1 MSLFLGID
9 PGPEKS
15 GWVVVDEAGAPV
27 LFGHDDFHGASG
39 KIWSGIADE
48 RRRDILEPVVP
59 GISAIA
65 VEEVVNFQRVVNQ
78 TVFATAWMSGRWY
91 QAWVEGWLGPL
102 KEDGFDLLMAK
113 RRDALATVT
122 GASLGHEPRVRAW
135 GDAWAGSMW
144 NKGHRA
150 AHLDDALVMAVYAG
164 AGRSATITK
173 RLVEE
178 GFLTGEWEGR
188 K

>member
-15 GWVVVDEAGAPV
+15 GWVVVDESGAPV
-27 LFGHDDFHGASG
+27 VFGHSSWNEVWDELFGERPRIHLGA
-39 KIWSGIADE
+39 
-48 RRRDILEPVVP
+48 V
-59 GISAIA
+59 A
-65 VEEVVNFQRVVNQ
+65 VEAVVNFQRVVNQ

-91 QAWVEGWLGPL
+91 QSFLGDPG
-102 KEDGFDLLMAK
+102 ESLMAPISGPFMAT

-122 GASLGHEPRVRAW
+122 GASLGQEPRVRAW
-135 GDAWAGSMW
+135 GDAWAGPMW

>member
-1 MSLFLGID
+1 MSRFLGID

-27 LFGHDDFHGASG
+27 LFGHDD
-39 KIWSGIADE
+39 WSNTWRKLLGEGPALLDSPL
-48 RRRDILEPVVP
+48 DTV
-59 GISAIA
+59 AI
-65 VEEVVNFQRVVNQ
+65 ESVVNFQRVVNQ

-91 QAWVEGWLGPL
+91 QSFVDGATGPSL
-102 KEDGFDLLMAK
+102 PGVLMAT